1 MNKPTTKESLPNN
14 SPKES
19 TKSMNKPSTKEPLPK
34 ASPSPTPNPPGIL
47 TIYDVKATRSSI
59 SGLISALDEVLGG
72 HTVVFKLQLSP
83 NSNDYY
89 NKLLKEKPYQAIS
102 EIIRSDKF
110 NEAFLSALRVK
121 WSAIYEKT
129 TDLRSK
135 PLSIRIEKKLLK
147 SEFVDKLISLLTWQG
162 RKKQLS
168 VTDASRLVY
177 DLLDPIFSV
186 KPEDNKY
193 VTYLEEKISSEV
205 GSQGNLKSE
214 GSTLADFI
222 VAPKKQQKKKKKT
235 KKVTQEENEE
245 KKEVPIPQEQPK
257 TLIVSKEEQN
267 VESDKF
273 DPIYNPATISKSIPY
288 GWQFGVLTKNLL
300 KKKSIEGN
308 VELSRHEYYFTGFS
322 EEIDN
327 ALTFWN
333 NSDVVF
339 FFSTGSE

>member
-1 MNKPTTKESLPNN
+1 VDVHINPFDLLSEEGEEPQKSKKKQSNEPSQKKTFVFPGDLSGKKKKTSNPIPNNSPKESTKSMNKPTTKESLPNN

-147 SEFVDKLISLLTWQG
+147 
-162 RKKQLS
+162 KKW
-168 VTDASRLVY
+168 
-177 DLLDPIFSV
+177 IC
-186 KPEDNKY
+186 
-193 VTYLEEKISSEV
+193 
-205 GSQGNLKSE
+205 
-214 GSTLADFI
+214 
-222 VAPKKQQKKKKKT
+222 
-235 KKVTQEENEE
+235 
-245 KKEVPIPQEQPK
+245 
-257 TLIVSKEEQN
+257 
-267 VESDKF
+267 
-273 DPIYNPATISKSIPY
+273 
-288 GWQFGVLTKNLL
+288 W
-300 KKKSIEGN
+300 
-308 VELSRHEYYFTGFS
+308 
-322 EEIDN
+322 
-327 ALTFWN
+327 
-333 NSDVVF
+333 
-339 FFSTGSE
+339 